1 MKAIRVHQPGGPEAM
16 QLEDIPT
23 PTPGEGQ
30 ALVRLQAI
38 GVNFIDTY
46 KRSGLY
52 AVPTPFTV
60 GEEGAGVVEA
70 VGPGVEGIRPGEV
83 VVYSNVQGSYAEYAL
98 VPADKLVKVPV
109 GLDPK
114 VAVAGMLQ
122 GMTAHYLAYSTY
134 PLKAGETCLIHAG
147 AGGVGLLLIQMAK
160 MIGATVISTASTEEK
175 RALAKDAGADYAL
188 PYEGFDQKAREITG
202 GKGVDVVYDGVGQ
215 STWEGSLNSLRI
227 RGMLALYGQS
237 SGPVA
242 PFNPQIL
249 NQKGGL
255 FLTRPS
261 LWHYTQTRE
270 ELEWRAGDVMRWALE
285 GRLKIRIG
293 AEFPL
298 TQAAQAHIAL
308 QGRKTTGKVLLIPD
322 SVNSSPKG
330 DELTR
335 PKGVL

>member
-1 MKAIRVHQPGGPEAM
+1 MKAVRVHQPGGPEAM

-30 ALVRLQAI
+30 ALVRLLAI

-83 VVYSNVQGSYAEYAL
+83 VVYSNVQGSYAEYAV
-98 VPADKLVKVPV
+98 VPADKLVKVPT
-109 GLDPK
+109 GLNPK
-114 VAVAGMLQ
+114 IAVAGMLQ
-122 GMTAHYLAYSTY
+122 GMTAHYLTHSTY

-160 MIGATVISTASTEEK
+160 MIGATVITTASTEEK
-175 RALAKDAGADYAL
+175 RALAKEAGADYAL

-215 STWEGSLNSLRI
+215 STWDGSLNSLRI

-237 SGPVA
+237 SGPV
-242 PFNPQIL
+242 PSFNPQIL

-270 ELEWRAGDVMRWALE
+270 ELLWRAGDVMRWALE
-285 GRLKIRIG
+285 GKLNIRIG

-298 TQAAQAHIAL
+298 AQAAQAHIAL
-308 QGRKTTGKVLLIPD
+308 QGRETTGKVLLIP
-322 SVNSSPKG
+322 
-330 DELTR
+330 
-335 PKGVL
+335 